1 VKPWTFTTYTVAA
14 FACSG
19 LAVALLIFNAAT
31 ANSML
36 STLLPV
42 AIGALVLGGIF
53 SVRARV
59 LRYRSRDIT
68 KRDNTKR

>member
-1 VKPWTFTTYTVAA
+1 VKSWTFTTYTVAA

-19 LAVALLIFNAAT
+19 FALALLILNAAT
-31 ANSML
+31 GNEML

-42 AIGALVLGGIF
+42 SIGALVLGGIF

-59 LRYRSRDIT
+59 LRYRNRDIT
-68 KRDNTKR
+68 KR

>member
-1 VKPWTFTTYTVAA
+1 MKSWTFTTYTVAA

-19 LAVALLIFNAAT
+19 FALALLILNAAT
-31 ANSML
+31 GNEML

-42 AIGALVLGGIF
+42 SIGALVLGGIF

-59 LRYRSRDIT
+59 LRYRYRDIT
-68 KRDNTKR
+68 KR

>member
-1 VKPWTFTTYTVAA
+1 MKPWTFTTYTVAA

-42 AIGALVLGGIF
+42 AIGDLVVGGIF
-53 SVRARV
+53 SVHARV

>member
-1 VKPWTFTTYTVAA
+1 MKSWTFTTYTVAA

-19 LAVALLIFNAAT
+19 FALALLILNAAT
-31 ANSML
+31 GNEML

-42 AIGALVLGGIF
+42 SIGALVLGGIF

-59 LRYRSRDIT
+59 LRYRNRDIT
-68 KRDNTKR
+68 KR

>member
-1 VKPWTFTTYTVAA
+1 LDACPVKSWSFTTYTVAA

-19 LAVALLIFNAAT
+19 LAVALLIVNAAT
-31 ANSML
+31 ANAML
-36 STLLPV
+36 GTLMPI
-42 AIGALVLGGIF
+42 AIAALVLGGIL

-68 KRDNTKR
+68 KH